1 MRGNASARPMKF
13 DMIRNNETKNLAK
26 WKGKKEEKLPGVK
39 TLLYRSNGG
48 YTTVFTFFETESLR
62 KCEGKWA
69 YIFTLTLPIPCI
81 HGLSMPPVWD
91 QNRCDGCGCDGVGGG
106 GSGGAS
112 DGNGIRQVEQKY
124 CIRQKIH
131 CLEIFDRTR
140 MQILINYIRL
150 RLIYNLFA
158 HSAIMSSLPPP
169 PSPSLLLSLENAE
182 FAQTA

>member
-1 MRGNASARPMKF
+1 MKSEKRRK
-13 DMIRNNETKNLAK
+13 ITRCKNPSLSLKWWVYHGLPSLKRNRCESVKVNE
-26 WKGKKEEKLPGVK
+26 PI
-39 TLLYRSNGG
+39 YSP
-48 YTTVFTFFETESLR
+48 SLS
-62 KCEGKWA
+62 
-69 YIFTLTLPIPCI
+69 PIPCI

-91 QNRCDGCGCDGVGGG
+91 QKRCDGYGCDGVGGG

-124 CIRQKIH
+124 CIRQKIY
-131 CLEIFDRTR
+131 CLVIFDRTR
-140 MQILINYIRL
+140 MQILINCIRL

-169 PSPSLLLSLENAE
+169 PPSSSSSPSLSFSLENAE